1 MDLFGKTIVELR
13 ELLKKGELSP
23 QELKE
28 YFNDRI
34 KKYDKKLNSFVTLGD
49 STMEAGKGELTG
61 IPMAVK
67 DNFCTTGL
75 RTTAS
80 AKVLDQFI
88 PQYEST
94 VTRKLKEEG
103 AIFLGKANMDAW
115 AHGSSTETSDYGP
128 SLNPWDT
135 SRIPGGSSGGSA
147 VAVGAYLA
155 PVAIGSETGGSTRL
169 PAAWTGTI
177 GVKPTYGRVSRYGV
191 VAMGSSLDSP
201 GPIGISVEDTAL
213 ILEKIAGHDPYD
225 ATSIDA
231 PVDQYSKEMKKKRTF
246 TIGISDQ
253 YFEDIHPE
261 ILDAMNRTIEVL
273 KKMGHKFKKIELIE
287 PKYSIS
293 VYTIIQRAEVS
304 SNLSRYHGIR
314 YSNPRGMF
322 GKEAKKRVMLGGYT
336 LSVGYYDAF
345 YKKAQK
351 VRTLIIE
358 DFKKAYSDV
367 DLIIAPTTPITALKR
382 GDSEKYP
389 FFGEVMD
396 VLLEPS
402 SIAGLPALSVPV
414 GLDNIGLPIGM
425 QIIGNSLREV
435 DTFALAYQL
444 EQETDFYGVIK
455 EGLAKW
461 K

>member
-61 IPMAVK
+61 IPIAVK

-103 AIFLGKANMDAW
+103 ATFLGKANMDAW

-261 ILDAMNRTIEVL
+261 ILEAMNRTIEVL

>member
-13 ELLKKGELSP
+13 ELLKKGDLSP

-49 STMEAGKGELTG
+49 STMKAGKGELTG
-61 IPMAVK
+61 IPIAVK

-103 AIFLGKANMDAW
+103 ATFLGKANMDAW

-261 ILDAMNRTIEVL
+261 ILEAMNRTIEVL

>member
-13 ELLKKGELSP
+13 ELLKKGDLSP

-103 AIFLGKANMDAW
+103 ATFLGKANMDAW

-261 ILDAMNRTIEVL
+261 ILEAMNRTIEVL

>member
-103 AIFLGKANMDAW
+103 ATFLGKANMDAW

-261 ILDAMNRTIEVL
+261 ILEAMNRTIEVL

>member
-1 MDLFGKTIVELR
+1 
-13 ELLKKGELSP
+13 
-23 QELKE
+23 
-28 YFNDRI
+28 
-34 KKYDKKLNSFVTLGD
+34 
-49 STMEAGKGELTG
+49 
-61 IPMAVK
+61 MAVK

-103 AIFLGKANMDAW
+103 ATFLGKANMDAW

-261 ILDAMNRTIEVL
+261 ILEAMNRTIEVL

-345 YKKAQK
+345 YKKGSK
-351 VRTLIIE
+351 
-358 DFKKAYSDV
+358 
-367 DLIIAPTTPITALKR
+367 
-382 GDSEKYP
+382 SE
-389 FFGEVMD
+389 
-396 VLLEPS
+396 
-402 SIAGLPALSVPV
+402 
-414 GLDNIGLPIGM
+414 NI
-425 QIIGNSLREV
+425 
-435 DTFALAYQL
+435 DH
-444 EQETDFYGVIK
+444 
-455 EGLAKW
+455 
-461 K
+461 

>member
-49 STMEAGKGELTG
+49 STMKAGKGELTG
-61 IPMAVK
+61 IPIAVK

-103 AIFLGKANMDAW
+103 ATFLGKANMDAW

-261 ILDAMNRTIEVL
+261 ILEAMNRTIEVL